1 MTDPSASDAEDRRAE
16 FEREAIPL
24 MRDAYNLAL
33 RLTRQPENAR
43 DLVQET
49 YLRAYRTFANFRHGT
64 NCRAWL
70 FTILYSVFVNRYRK
84 ERREP
89 KSLSVEE
96 LEERFHRTLESKSA
110 ADLVSTSDAP
120 AWSDP
125 DVERA
130 VSDLPPKLRTTVLMV
145 DVGELTYEEAAT
157 ALGCPVGTV
166 RSRLSRARK
175 ALFVTLEEYAR
186 RAGYLR
192 NASEEK

>member
-1 MTDPSASDAEDRRAE
+1 MMDPSTNDPKDRRAE

-24 MRDAYNLAL
+24 LKDAYNLAL
-33 RLTRQPENAR
+33 RLTRRAEDAR
-43 DLVQET
+43 DVVQET
-49 YLRAYRTFANFRHGT
+49 YLRAYRTFENFQSGT

-89 KSLSVEE
+89 KPLSIEV
-96 LEERFHRTLESKSA
+96 LEERFHRSLESKSA
-110 ADLVSTSDAP
+110 ADTGSGAP
-120 AWSDP
+120 VWTDP

-130 VSDLPPKLRTTVLMV
+130 VSDLPARLRSTVLLV
-145 DVGELTYEEAAT
+145 DVGELTYEEAAV

-175 ALFVTLEEYAR
+175 ALFVKLEGYAR
-186 RAGYLR
+186 RAGYPG
-192 NASEEK
+192 NTSEER